1 MRSYFCCDYRMNA
14 ANETD
19 ILKNILKKAQDD
31 LSVLLDEK
39 RTLMDTVRSLQVGVD
54 LEKEIFFLIFNLTVS
69 QFQLSTDKNLKA
81 DGNR

>member
-1 MRSYFCCDYRMNA
+1 MKAN
-14 ANETD
+14 NETD

-39 RTLMDTVRSLQVGVD
+39 RTLMDTVRSLQVGCLSSQNIFSIQFKITFRQIQLVST
-54 LEKEIFFLIFNLTVS
+54 EKT
-69 QFQLSTDKNLKA
+69 LKT

>member
-1 MRSYFCCDYRMNA
+1 MK
-14 ANETD
+14 ANSETD

-39 RTLMDTVRSLQVGVD
+39 RTLMDTVRSLQVGCQVWCQQISNFIAK
-54 LEKEIFFLIFNLTVS
+54 LNFRQIQLVSTEKT
-69 QFQLSTDKNLKA
+69 LKT